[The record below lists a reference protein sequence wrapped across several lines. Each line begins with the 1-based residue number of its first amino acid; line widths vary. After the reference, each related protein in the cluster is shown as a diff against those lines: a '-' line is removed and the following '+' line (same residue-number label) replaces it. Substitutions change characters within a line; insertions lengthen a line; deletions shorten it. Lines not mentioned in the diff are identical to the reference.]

1 MIEKVHEHIIG
12 ELRQNARTDTV
23 FVLTAILLNLVMLAT
38 NATLAA
44 TSKQSAVATAIM
56 VILIVLVIVINVI
69 SIIGLIKGK
78 IARHRLLDGLIRM
91 YKDKGVDNYYDASLL
106 GSYDTRYTL
115 FIIAIISLGSISVL
129 IPILAR
135 VF

>member
-44 TSKQSAVATAIM
+44 TSKESAIATVIM
-56 VILIVLVIVINVI
+56 AILIALVLVINVI
-69 SIIGLIKGK
+69 SITGLVKGK
-78 IARHRLLDGLIRM
+78 IARHRPLDGLIRM

-106 GSYDTRYTL
+106 GAYDTRYTL

-129 IPILAR
+129 IPILTR
-135 VF
+135 IF